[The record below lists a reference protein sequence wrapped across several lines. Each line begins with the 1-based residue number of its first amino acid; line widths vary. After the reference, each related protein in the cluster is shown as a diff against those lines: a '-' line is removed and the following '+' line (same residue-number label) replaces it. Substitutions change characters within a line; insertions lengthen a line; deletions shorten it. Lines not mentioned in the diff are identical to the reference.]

1 MKKKI
6 LAMKKKLMLWGI
18 GIFAVFSLAFADG
31 YFEISKNLDIFA
43 TVVRELNNYYVDEI
57 KPGELMTRGIDGM
70 LESLDPYTEYYPE
83 SEVEDYKVM
92 LTGQYGGIGALVQER
107 GDYVMI
113 SEPYEGFPAMKAGLI
128 AGDIILEVN
137 GTSVKGKTTN
147 DVSKLLKGQANT
159 SVRVLIKREGEPSPF
174 EKTLVREEIK
184 IKNVPYSGMVTDSI
198 GYIKLS
204 GFTENAAKEVK
215 DAFLNLRDKQGMKFL
230 IFDLRGNGGGL
241 LRESVEIVNLFVDK
255 GSLIVSQKGKIK
267 EMNREHVADKAPVD
281 AKMPIVVLIDKGS
294 ASASEIVSGAI
305 QDLDRGIVIGQ
316 RSFGKGLVQQTIQL
330 VYNTQ
335 MKVTTAKYY
344 TPSGRC
350 IQALDYFHKNPDG
363 KVEKVPDSLMQE
375 YKTKGGR
382 FVYDGSGIYPDIF
395 MEPRKIGPITS
406 TLVSKNHIFDYATGF
421 RIKNPGIPDAS
432 KFRFSDEMYNEFL
445 TFMKTRDFDY
455 STKSE
460 KLLVELKQ
468 TTEEEKYFDGIQSEY
483 DALLK
488 KISHDKDADLQKFKP
503 EISQFLEAEI
513 AARYYFQQG
522 RLKATQKT
530 DPELKEAIRILQN
543 KSLYASILKGDG
555 NYKTIGKPGTGLDNK
570 NKPGSSSNDPGK
582 KDENPG
588 SKNEKEKE
596 KDRKKKKG

>member
-92 LTGQYGGIGALVQER
+92 LTGQYGGIGALVQQR

-241 LRESVEIVNLFVDK
+241 LREL
-255 GSLIVSQKGKIK
+255 
-267 EMNREHVADKAPVD
+267 
-281 AKMPIVVLIDKGS
+281 
-294 ASASEIVSGAI
+294 
-305 QDLDRGIVIGQ
+305 
-316 RSFGKGLVQQTIQL
+316 
-330 VYNTQ
+330 
-335 MKVTTAKYY
+335 
-344 TPSGRC
+344 
-350 IQALDYFHKNPDG
+350 
-363 KVEKVPDSLMQE
+363 
-375 YKTKGGR
+375 
-382 FVYDGSGIYPDIF
+382 
-395 MEPRKIGPITS
+395 
-406 TLVSKNHIFDYATGF
+406 
-421 RIKNPGIPDAS
+421 
-432 KFRFSDEMYNEFL
+432 
-445 TFMKTRDFDY
+445 
-455 STKSE
+455 
-460 KLLVELKQ
+460 
-468 TTEEEKYFDGIQSEY
+468 
-483 DALLK
+483 
-488 KISHDKDADLQKFKP
+488 
-503 EISQFLEAEI
+503 
-513 AARYYFQQG
+513 
-522 RLKATQKT
+522 
-530 DPELKEAIRILQN
+530 
-543 KSLYASILKGDG
+543 
-555 NYKTIGKPGTGLDNK
+555 
-570 NKPGSSSNDPGK
+570 
-582 KDENPG
+582 
-588 SKNEKEKE
+588 
-596 KDRKKKKG
+596 